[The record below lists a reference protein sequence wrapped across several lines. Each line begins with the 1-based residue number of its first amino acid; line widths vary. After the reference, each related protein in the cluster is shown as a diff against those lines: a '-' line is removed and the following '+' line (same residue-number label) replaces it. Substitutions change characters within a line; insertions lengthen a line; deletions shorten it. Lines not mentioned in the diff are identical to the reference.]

1 MLDPV
6 RAKFR
11 LIGVVTAS
19 FVGGVM
25 LASGM
30 EWTPLSQASTAFQS
44 GPDAS
49 QIRPLAE
56 LSQSF
61 ISIAESVT
69 PAVVSIRTRRVAE
82 APRTGQVPEDVPD
95 EFRRFFEQP
104 RIAPEAGG
112 TGFLIR
118 DDGFIVTNNHV
129 VADAIEIRVVTM
141 DRREYRAELI
151 GRDPM
156 TDVAV
161 IRIDGTGFPT
171 VRMGDPHNTRVGEW
185 VIAVGN
191 PLGLDFT
198 VTAGIVSAK
207 DRSGLNILAQAAD
220 EDVRALTVESFIQ
233 TDAAINPGNSG
244 GPLVNIRGEVIG
256 INTAIA
262 SSTGLSQGYGFAV
275 PIDLAWRV
283 ADDLIRY
290 GRWQRSVLGVSISE
304 VDPEAVEAFGLPAVA
319 GAVVQSFSMANTPAE
334 RAGLQQGDVIVA
346 VDGEPIRR
354 LNELQRLIASRRP
367 GDRVRLDVIRY
378 GQPEQLNVQLIDAG
392 APVASAPAGPA
403 VESTVRNGTA
413 QSELGIRVGP
423 ISRDEARRRG
433 FSGVEG
439 VMVIEADPGG
449 LLARRHGDPRNN
461 RIISIDRQQVADA
474 DAFERMLRAKAPG
487 SVASLLVER
496 PGGQQSITNVRL
508 P

>member
-6 RAKFR
+6 RAKSR

-30 EWTPLSQASTAFQS
+30 EWTARSQASTFFQS

-49 QIRPLAE
+49 EVRPLAE

-82 APRTGQVPEDVPD
+82 VPRTAQIPEDMPE
-95 EFRRFFEQP
+95 EFRRFFDQP
-104 RIAPEAGG
+104 QITPEAGG

-118 DDGFIVTNNHV
+118 EDGFIVTNNHV
-129 VADAIEIRVVTM
+129 VAEAVEIRVVTM
-141 DRREYRAELI
+141 DRREYLAELV

-161 IRIDGTGFPT
+161 IRIRGSGFPT
-171 VRMGDPHNTRVGEW
+171 VRVGNPHDTRVGEW

-275 PIDLAWRV
+275 PIDLASRV

-319 GAVVQSFSMANTPAE
+319 GAIVQSFSMANTPAE
-334 RAGLQQGDVIVA
+334 RAGLRQGDVIVA
-346 VDGEPIRR
+346 VDGEAIRR
-354 LNELQRLIASRRP
+354 LNELQRMIASRRP

-378 GQPEQLNVQLIDAG
+378 GSREQLDVQLIDAG
-392 APVASAPAGPA
+392 APVASAPASAVGPP
-403 VESTVRNGTA
+403 VRNGTA
-413 QSELGIRVGP
+413 QTDLGIRVGP
-423 ISRDEARRRG
+423 ITQDDARRHG
-433 FSGVEG
+433 FSGTTG
-439 VMVIEADPGG
+439 VIVTEANPAG
-449 LLARRHGDPRNN
+449 LLTRRHGDPRNN
-461 RIISIDRQQVADA
+461 RIISIDRQPIPGVNE
-474 DAFERMLRAKAPG
+474 FERLLRAKEPG
-487 SVASLLVER
+487 SVASFLIER